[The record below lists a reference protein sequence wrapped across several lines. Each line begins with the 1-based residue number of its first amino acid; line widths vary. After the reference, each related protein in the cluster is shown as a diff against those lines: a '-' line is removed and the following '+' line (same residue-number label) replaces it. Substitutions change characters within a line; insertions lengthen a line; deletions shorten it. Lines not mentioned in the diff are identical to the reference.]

1 MNGNKGNREQT
12 ITRVTIWGA
21 LVNLV
26 LTVLK
31 FIAGVLGN
39 SAAMM
44 ADAVH
49 SLSDLVS
56 DVIVIIMVGISAKQQ
71 DKGHDYGHGKFE
83 TLASAAVALLLVVAG
98 ARLMAGGVREIRDVA
113 AGHELERPSLIA
125 LIAALVS
132 IAVKEVLYQWTARTG
147 RKVNSPVM
155 ISNAWHH
162 RTDAL
167 SSVGAALG
175 IGGAILLGGKWALLD
190 PLVCCLI
197 SVFIIYVAVRMAI
210 PALEELTDA
219 SLPEEVEDRMKN
231 IILSIKGVRD
241 VHDIR
246 TRSNGSR
253 YIMDA
258 HIVVD
263 PDMKVSEAHRITDL
277 AESEIR
283 NEYGDETYISL
294 HVEPSVESD

>member
-113 AGHELERPSLIA
+113 TGHELERPSLIA

-132 IAVKEVLYQWTARTG
+132 IAVKEVLYQWTVRTG

-231 IILSIKGVRD
+231 IILSIEGVRD

>member
-132 IAVKEVLYQWTARTG
+132 IAVKEVLYQWTVRTG

-231 IILSIKGVRD
+231 IILSIEGVRD

>member
-197 SVFIIYVAVRMAI
+197 SVFIIYVAVKMAI